1 MVTDYTNCQWDTGV
15 FLFVINSADISVLTM
30 NRPSASSSSVSSL
43 HTCNGFSE
51 PYPRLVIRME
61 GIPYQSHYE
70 ELYGQVR
77 ILSPTPFDKA

>member
-1 MVTDYTNCQWDTGV
+1 
-15 FLFVINSADISVLTM
+15 M
-30 NRPSASSSSVSSL
+30 NRPSRSSVSSL
-43 HTCNGFSE
+43 RTSGNDSPE

-77 ILSPTPFDKA
+77 IFILTPFDKA